1 MSPEERIRRAEEI
14 YYRRQ
19 NQGARGS
26 TSSVNNSNTNKVSLG
41 KKMCIQIV
49 VCVLIYLTLYIIK
62 GYNNIFSQNVI
73 NTAKNILSYDVN
85 LQNLYNQSVEYINRN
100 FNNIIPTGITQNE
113 VQSMENSR
121 GSERRKYRGRQQQ
134 KFTEQ

>member
-19 NQGARGS
+19 NQGVRVS

-73 NTAKNILSYDVN
+73 NTAKTILSYDVN
-85 LQNLYNQSVEYINRN
+85 LQNLYNQSVEYFNKN
-100 FNNIIPTGITQNE
+100 FNNIIPAGITQNE
-113 VQSMENSR
+113 VQNMENSS
-121 GSERRKYRGRQQQ
+121 GGERRKYRGRQQQ